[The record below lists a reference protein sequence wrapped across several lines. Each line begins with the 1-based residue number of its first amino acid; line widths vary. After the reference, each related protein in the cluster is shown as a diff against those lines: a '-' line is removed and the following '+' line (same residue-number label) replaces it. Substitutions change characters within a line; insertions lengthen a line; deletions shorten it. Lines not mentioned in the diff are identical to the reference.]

1 MTTVKIHSS
10 HPASQGP
17 FVVIDKVAFNPDVHE
32 LYDDGTD
39 QGLTAGERVPT
50 MAELRAAADAL
61 QERERQLDAERD
73 RIADQARANEVEAQR
88 LAAEKAAVTEAAAAA
103 AKAAADKAAKPPKPA
118 DDKK

>member
-17 FVVIDKVAFNPDVHE
+17 FVVIDRADFNPDVHE

-39 QGLTAGERVPT
+39 QGVITGERQPSL
-50 MAELRAAADAL
+50 AELRAAHESL
-61 QERERQLDAERD
+61 LERERELNAERD
-73 RIADQARANEVEAQR
+73 RVAGQARANEVEARR
-88 LAAEKAAVTEAAAAA
+88 LSDEKVAADA
-103 AKAAADKAAKPPKPA
+103 AKAAADKVAAKAAKPAA